1 MANPFFS
8 GRIPQE
14 LFDRVEKHVQEA
26 GESKTNILVQ
36 ALAAYLNF
44 PIQVNKASDSN
55 LERRVQ
61 ELEQQAIKL
70 LSLDKDIY
78 EIKQIILSQSQVDNS
93 VITTDNDEDLDKLPL
108 LKNYDNSVID
118 TDNNSEKWKLIGEM
132 TITEILKLP
141 NLEIQ
146 DETKFRN
153 MLKGL
158 KSSNKEKVGTVG
170 SYRIEVIGQKPGTKG
185 KVIYRVS
192 DNSDN

>member
-14 LFDRVEKHVQEA
+14 LLDRVEKHVQEA
-26 GESKTNILVQ
+26 GESKTNILIQ

-44 PIQVNKASDSN
+44 PIQVNKANDSN

-61 ELEQQAIKL
+61 ELEQQVIKL

-78 EIKQIILSQSQVDNS
+78 EIKQTIPSQGQLDNN
-93 VITTDNDEDLDKLPL
+93 VITTDNNENSDKLPL
-108 LKNYDNSVID
+108 LKTYDNSVID

-132 TITEILKLP
+132 SITEILKLP

-158 KSSNKEKVGTVG
+158 KSSKKEKVTTVG
-170 SYRIEVIGQKPGTKG
+170 SYRIEIIGKEPGAKG